1 MEYEELVSKLGE
13 SNFDF
18 SIIKRKYLRNVKSN
32 LKKIQNYVDD
42 AIFCHFDRSTVFL
55 LLDKNYSLII
65 LFLEKKNIRT
75 LKHPTLISF
84 IEDIDG
90 WNAKVNVNDKEY
102 SFSDKNN
109 VRLSQLFF
117 ENLKDNDSETIN
129 DGINH
134 IKPVDLH
141 DLTVSNILERLPKLS
156 VIELLR
162 WRYSISKD
170 NERSTQDHQI
180 LMTAIAETIRKKK
193 ETRK

>member
-42 AIFCHFDRSTVFL
+42 ALFCYFKESPVFL

-65 LFLEKKNIRT
+65 LFLEKKSIRT

-84 IEDIDG
+84 IEDMDG

-102 SFSDKNN
+102 SFNSRDN
-109 VRLSQLFF
+109 VGLAQLFF

-141 DLTVSNILERLPKLS
+141 DLTVSNILERLPELS
-156 VIELLR
+156 VIDLLR

-170 NERSTQDHQI
+170 NERSTQDHQMV
-180 LMTAIAETIRKKK
+180 MTERYVQT
-193 ETRK
+193 

>member
-42 AIFCHFDRSTVFL
+42 ALFCYFKESPIFL

-65 LFLEKKNIRT
+65 LFLEKKSIRT
-75 LKHPTLISF
+75 LKYPTLISF
-84 IEDIDG
+84 IEDMEG

-102 SFSDKNN
+102 SFNSRDN
-109 VRLSQLFF
+109 VGLAQLFF

-141 DLTVSNILERLPKLS
+141 DLTVSNILERLPELS
-156 VIELLR
+156 VIDLLR

-180 LMTAIAETIRKKK
+180 LMTAITETIRKKK

>member
-1 MEYEELVSKLGE
+1 MEYEELVSKLGK

-32 LKKIQNYVDD
+32 LKKIQTYVDD
-42 AIFCHFDRSTVFL
+42 ALFCYFKKSPVFL
-55 LLDKNYSLII
+55 LLDKNYSLVI
-65 LFLEKKNIRT
+65 LFLEKKSIRT

-84 IEDIDG
+84 IEDME

-102 SFSDKNN
+102 SFNSRDN
-109 VRLSQLFF
+109 VGLAQLFF

-141 DLTVSNILERLPKLS
+141 DLNVSNILERLPELS
-156 VIELLR
+156 VIDLLR